1 MKKSEKNFVW
11 APAELSRDIEMVGIT
26 QKQLAEMLGVKES
39 TMSGYVSGSSKP
51 RPNVH
56 ASFRDVFKKV
66 GLDFDKYLVP
76 AESKEAQAELTRRK
90 KQHLEIKSVKRKN
103 TKNLTKQ
110 DRFSI
115 ANSYGVLPDCIDSDG
130 YYTQWP
136 VLERVGAGNWRS
148 IPETAATMEPNGY
161 IKVPRSHSFDKN
173 GFGLIVD
180 GDSMEPLY
188 PRGCWIAVSP
198 QSPIN
203 VGDHVII
210 IDRENG
216 QTICK
221 RIKESKDLV
230 TEDGVY
236 YKSFILQSLNDKYDN
251 FEWHPQSDND
261 KVYKVVACYWTPE
274 MIEEKNL

>member
-11 APAELSRDIEMVGIT
+11 ASAEFSKDIEKAGIAQKKLAEL
-26 QKQLAEMLGVKES
+26 LGVKES
-39 TMSGYVSGSSKP
+39 TMSGYVKGTSKP
-51 RPNVH
+51 KPSVYAH
-56 ASFRDVFKKV
+56 FREVFKSV
-66 GLDFDKYLVP
+66 GLNFDKYLVP
-76 AESKEAQAELTRRK
+76 VESKEAQAELAKRK
-90 KQHLEIKSVKRKN
+90 KQQPKVEAVTINSVKI
-103 TKNLTKQ
+103 LSEQ
-110 DRFSI
+110 DRISI
-115 ANSYGVLPDCIDSDG
+115 AKSFGVLPDCIDADG

-136 VLERVGAGNWRS
+136 VLERVGAGNWRT
-148 IPETAATMEPNGY
+148 IPDTAATMEPNGY
-161 IKVPRSHSFDKN
+161 IKVPKTQSFDKN

-203 VGDHVII
+203 VGDHVIV

-221 RIKESKDLV
+221 RIKESKDIV
-230 TEDGVY
+230 TNNGTY
-236 YKSFILQSLNDKYDN
+236 YKSFILQSLNDKYES

-274 MIEEKNL
+274 MISNSE